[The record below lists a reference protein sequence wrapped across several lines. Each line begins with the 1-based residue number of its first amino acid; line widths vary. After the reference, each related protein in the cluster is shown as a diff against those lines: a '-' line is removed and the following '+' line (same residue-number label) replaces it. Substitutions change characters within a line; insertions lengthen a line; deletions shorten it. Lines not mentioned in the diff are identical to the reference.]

1 MSQTWRMLS
10 ESKTGQMITE
20 NNSCINNV
28 TLETLDIVVIIF
40 LITVMFEQT
49 ALFKLCYVI
58 RKCLKSDKV
67 NLNRY
72 FKEVQNM

>member
-1 MSQTWRMLS
+1 
-10 ESKTGQMITE
+10 MITE

-49 ALFKLCYVI
+49 ARLKLCYVI
-58 RKCLKSDKV
+58 RMCLKSDKV